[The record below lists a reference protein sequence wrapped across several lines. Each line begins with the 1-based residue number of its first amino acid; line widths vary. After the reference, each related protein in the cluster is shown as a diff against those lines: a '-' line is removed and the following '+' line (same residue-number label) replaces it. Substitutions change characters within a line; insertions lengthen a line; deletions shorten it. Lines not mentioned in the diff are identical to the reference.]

1 MKPARTPNI
10 NRPQAASTDDQRN
23 DPDIACRRRALQWR
37 VFCIYWWDKRAAGTG
52 DWRVRETTLLALAFL
67 GGGIGAL
74 LAQRLLRHKTR
85 KSPFPVALPAFFT
98 LQMIVLSVALVVR
111 ESGAAAEALHRL
123 LGRS

>member
-1 MKPARTPNI
+1 MTNETIPMLLAV
-10 NRPQAASTDDQRN
+10 AALYN
-23 DPDIACRRRALQWR
+23 GA

-85 KSPFPVALPAFFT
+85 KSPFPVALPAFFI
-98 LQMIVLSVALVVR
+98 LQMFALSVALVAR